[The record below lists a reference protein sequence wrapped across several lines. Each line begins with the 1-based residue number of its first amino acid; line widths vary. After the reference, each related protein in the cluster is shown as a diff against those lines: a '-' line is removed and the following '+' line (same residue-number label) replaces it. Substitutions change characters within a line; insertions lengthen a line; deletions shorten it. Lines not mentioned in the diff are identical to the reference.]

1 MTGSGIQNLGGNRKD
16 GNDEVEKVK
25 EFSYWLDIGERVR
38 EQRHF

>member
-1 MTGSGIQNLGGNRKD
+1 MTGSGIQSLGGNRKD
-16 GNDEVEKVK
+16 GNDEVEK